1 MSERTYRDVEIDLDD
16 LADAVVDWFEHDGFE
31 VQDFQEGPGIF
42 IQARKQSLLNRLSAT
57 GQALNVR
64 LSPLS
69 SGFRVQV
76 SAGEWLDKGIGAA
89 AALALRALSLPLALG
104 AGVATGFGIYQQLKL
119 PEQLLEFIDLF
130 VAIGRLGRSLGLHL
144 LLASQRLEEGRLRG
158 LESHLSYRIGLRTF
172 SAGESRTVLG
182 VPDAYELPAD
192 PGLGYLRPDPAT
204 LLRFRAAHVSGPPR
218 GRTPVRREDGG
229 SPPGILPFTV
239 SEVLLPDAARPAPD
253 PAVPEPPVDRESVLD
268 LAVRRMAGRGPAA
281 HQVWLPPLDQPDP
294 LGDLMPDLVAHPTL
308 GLVSRR
314 WRDAGRLVVPLGTI
328 DRPREQRR
336 DTLTVDLAGAG
347 GHAVVVGGPRSGKS
361 TLLRTLVAGIALT
374 TTPQ

>member
-130 VAIGRLGRSLGLHL
+130 VDRHGL
-144 LLASQRLEEGRLRG
+144 QREEAG
-158 LESHLSYRIGLRTF
+158 LEPRRGGRRPPREDEVDAELAELKGEPPRRPAAQRPAAGLCP
-172 SAGESRTVLG
+172 AC
-182 VPDAYELPAD
+182 DAELRPGDKFCWSCGAPAKPAD
-192 PGLGYLRPDPAT
+192 EG
-204 LLRFRAAHVSGPPR
+204 
-218 GRTPVRREDGG
+218 
-229 SPPGILPFTV
+229 
-239 SEVLLPDAARPAPD
+239 
-253 PAVPEPPVDRESVLD
+253 
-268 LAVRRMAGRGPAA
+268 
-281 HQVWLPPLDQPDP
+281 
-294 LGDLMPDLVAHPTL
+294 
-308 GLVSRR
+308 
-314 WRDAGRLVVPLGTI
+314 
-328 DRPREQRR
+328 
-336 DTLTVDLAGAG
+336 
-347 GHAVVVGGPRSGKS
+347 
-361 TLLRTLVAGIALT
+361 
-374 TTPQ
+374 